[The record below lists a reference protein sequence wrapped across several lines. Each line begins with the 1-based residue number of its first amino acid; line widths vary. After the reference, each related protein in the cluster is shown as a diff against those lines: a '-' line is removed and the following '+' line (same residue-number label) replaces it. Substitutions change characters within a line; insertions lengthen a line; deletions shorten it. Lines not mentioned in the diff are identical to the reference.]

1 MLRKTIA
8 TAVFALFL
16 SVVGNAQAT
25 TVMKV
30 DTGQLA
36 NTSEWVVRATVTSV
50 KNVDLRHEGRGL
62 FTDIDLTFTEIYGG
76 KKVPSRYTL
85 RLIGGTGAD
94 GIVLK
99 IPGMPQFHV
108 GEDVV
113 LFLEKT
119 PTGHIPCG
127 LGQGVFRV
135 LHTPSGDLW
144 VRQATGHVNLL
155 KRARNGR
162 LTSAHPTFDQTNMP
176 LDTLINKIH
185 SALLGEPSVK

>member
-8 TAVFALFL
+8 ATVFALLL
-16 SVVGNAQAT
+16 SVVGSAQAT

-50 KNVDLRHEGRGL
+50 TNVDLRREGRGL

-85 RLIGGTGAD
+85 RLIGGTGKD
-94 GIVLK
+94 GVVLK
-99 IPGMPQFHV
+99 IPGMPQFRT

-127 LGQGVFRV
+127 LGQGVFHV
-135 LHTPSGDLW
+135 LQTPSGDHW

-162 LTSAHPTFDQTNMP
+162 LTHAETTFDQSNMP

-185 SALLGEPSVK
+185 SALLGEHAPK